1 VFLAG
6 GSPHPPLLY
15 NPPVMPIAQGSL
27 ERQTTAD
34 TDVLDLTPDLSDF
47 IGKSGVAE
55 GLLVIFVPGST
66 AGVTTIESESGA
78 IADFKRAV
86 ERLAPRDEHYEHNLR
101 WGDGNGYSHIRAA
114 LLGPSLTIPIHE
126 GQLEL
131 GTWQQVVL
139 CDFDNRPRRRRV
151 LLRLLS

>member
-1 VFLAG
+1 
-6 GSPHPPLLY
+6 
-15 NPPVMPIAQGSL
+15 MPIAQGSL

-47 IGKSGVAE
+47 VSKSGVAE

-66 AGVTTIESESGA
+66 AGITTIESESGA

-86 ERLAPRDEHYEHNLR
+86 ERMAPRDEHYEHNLR

-114 LLGPSLTIPIHE
+114 LLGPSLTVPVSE

-131 GTWQQVVL
+131 GTWQQIVL

>member
-1 VFLAG
+1 
-6 GSPHPPLLY
+6 
-15 NPPVMPIAQGSL
+15 MPIAQGSL

-47 IGKSGVAE
+47 VSKSGVAE

-66 AGVTTIESESGA
+66 AGITTIESESGA

-114 LLGPSLTIPIHE
+114 LLGPSLTVPVSE

-131 GTWQQVVL
+131 GKWQQIVL